1 MREGGEAPSPY
12 IPALRFAWLTPAY
25 DVVVA
30 ATTRERT
37 FKGALIEQ
45 ARIGPGQRVL
55 DLGCGTG
62 TLGVQM
68 ALRSPDATVTGVD
81 GDPVIL
87 ERARRKAAKRGAR
100 VYFDHALAGALP
112 YADGSLQ
119 RVVSSLFF
127 HHLLWADK
135 ERAAREA
142 FRVLAPGGELHVADW
157 GRASGAVMR
166 AGFFAIQVLDGFDNT
181 RDHVAGRLPLAFERA
196 GFKTVEE
203 TRTFATVWGTLSLYR
218 AVKPQ

>member
-1 MREGGEAPSPY
+1 MREGSEAPY
-12 IPALRFAWLTPAY
+12 VPALRFAWLTPAY

-37 FKGALIEQ
+37 FKGTLIEQ
-45 ARIGPGQRVL
+45 ARVGPGQRVL

-62 TLGVQM
+62 TLAVQL
-68 ALRSPDATVTGVD
+68 ALLSPDAAVTGVD
-81 GDPVIL
+81 GDPAIL
-87 ERARRKAAKRGAR
+87 ERARRKAAKRAVR
-100 VYFDHALAGALP
+100 VHFDRALAGALP
-112 YADGSLQ
+112 YADGTFQ
-119 RVVSSLFF
+119 RVLSSLFF
-127 HHLLWADK
+127 HHLLWTDK

-157 GRASGAVMR
+157 CRASGAVMR
-166 AGFFAIQVLDGFDNT
+166 GAFFAIQVLDGFENT

-196 GFKTVEE
+196 GFSAVEE

>member
-1 MREGGEAPSPY
+1 MGERSEAPY

-37 FKGALIEQ
+37 FKRALIEQ
-45 ARIGPGQRVL
+45 AQLGPGQRVL

-62 TLGVQM
+62 TLAVQM
-68 ALRSPDATVTGVD
+68 ARGVPDAIVTGVD
-81 GDPVIL
+81 GDPSVL
-87 ERARRKAAKRGAR
+87 KRARHKADKRGAR
-100 VYFDHALAGALP
+100 VRFDHALAGALP
-112 YADGSLQ
+112 YVEGTFQ

-127 HHLLWADK
+127 HHLVWPEK

-142 FRVLAPGGELHVADW
+142 FRVLAAGGELHVADW
-157 GRASGAVMR
+157 GRARGPLMR
-166 AGFFAIQVLDGFDNT
+166 GTFFAIQMLDGFQNT
-181 RDHVAGRLPLAFERA
+181 RDHAAGRLPVAFESA
-196 GFKTVEE
+196 GFVGVEE
-203 TRTFATVWGTLSLYR
+203 TKTFSTIWGTLSLYR

>member
-1 MREGGEAPSPY
+1 MRDGSEARY

-45 ARIGPGQRVL
+45 AEIGPGHRVL

-62 TLGVQM
+62 TLAVDI
-68 ALRSPDATVTGVD
+68 ALRSPHGVVTGVD
-81 GDPVIL
+81 GDAAIL
-87 ERARRKAAKRGAR
+87 QRASRKAAKHGAR
-100 VYFDHALAGALP
+100 IHFDHALAGALP
-112 YADGSLQ
+112 YTDGTFH
-119 RVVSSLFF
+119 RIVSSLFF
-127 HHLLWADK
+127 HHLAWADK

-157 GRASGAVMR
+157 GRPRNAMMRGA
-166 AGFFAIQVLDGFDNT
+166 FFAIQLLDGFENT
-181 RDHVAGRLPLAFERA
+181 RDHVEGHLPLAFERA
-196 GFKTVEE
+196 GFSAVEE
-203 TRTFATVWGTLSLYR
+203 RRTFATMWGTLSLYR
-218 AVKPQ
+218 AVKPR

>member
-1 MREGGEAPSPY
+1 MREGGEAPY

-30 ATTRERT
+30 VTTRERT

-45 ARIGPGQRVL
+45 ARIGHAQRVL

-62 TLGVQM
+62 TLAVQI
-68 ALRSPDATVTGVD
+68 ALRFPDANVIGVD
-81 GDPVIL
+81 GDPAIL
-87 ERARRKAAKRGAR
+87 ERARRKAGKRGAR
-100 VYFDHALAGALP
+100 VHFDHALAGALP

-119 RVVSSLFF
+119 RVVSSFFF

-166 AGFFAIQVLDGFDNT
+166 AGFKA
-181 RDHVAGRLPLAFERA
+181 
-196 GFKTVEE
+196 VEE

-218 AVKPQ
+218 GVKPQ